1 MVKEKPETVDQTNV
15 GVFIASNTTGTEM
28 VFFYI
33 LLEYFVFKV
42 DLPFYF
48 YVVYRNYM
56 YTDVFLHIFK
66 DGLRMSVDAK
76 FNKYILHVHFI
87 NTTYCI
93 I

>member
-1 MVKEKPETVDQTNV
+1 MSVYLLP
-15 GVFIASNTTGTEM
+15 ASQLAPKWFSFT
-28 VFFYI
+28 FYLSI
-33 LLEYFVFKV
+33 LYLLEYFVFKV
-42 DLPFYF
+42 DLSFYF
-48 YVVYRNYM
+48 HVSYRNYM

-76 FNKYILHVHFI
+76 FNKYILHVHYI